1 MKKINILRLLFSLA
15 LIAFVAGT
23 VSFVTTGDAGAVFFE
38 VSAVIFGAGLI
49 KGLVNAQMPIGVA
62 YADGFVINDTTYAG
76 EVASQFIVKAIT
88 GADTV
93 AGGHVYIKDG
103 IKKKYTIPRWDANY
117 EDLIQDRKATPVSKG
132 SMSID
137 GKTLNPEDY
146 MIYMEFN
153 PRDFE
158 DHWYATQLNPALI
171 DRSLPYSVESVVV
184 QGVLARHAKY
194 FNKAIWNNDTT
205 TSSIYKYWNGFIK
218 NAQLDAAVIDVG
230 SPTALTSSNIVGEL
244 EKGYVLIPDALK
256 YNLSMKIFVSYKTY
270 DAYMQAQ
277 IAQTYK
283 GNDFTSMGK
292 DTYKGLKVVK
302 IADFPDDTYMIAKGM
317 ATPESNL
324 WVGINSF
331 SDEGLKIAPLQAN
344 SELWFIKMNM
354 KADVQIGWGEEVILY
369 KA

>member
-1 MKKINILRLLFSLA
+1 MKKVSILKLLFSIA
-15 LIAFVAGT
+15 LIAFVSAT
-23 VSFVTTGDAGAVFFE
+23 FSFVATGDAGA
-38 VSAVIFGAGLI
+38 IFKETASILFVAGFV
-49 KGLVNAQMPIGVA
+49 KGLVNVQLPIGVV
-62 YADGFVINDTTYAG
+62 YVDGFVINDTTYAG

-93 AGGHVYIKDG
+93 NGGHVYVKDG

-117 EDLIQDRKATPVSKG
+117 EDLIQDRKATPISKG
-132 SMSID
+132 SMTVD
-137 GKTLNPEDY
+137 GKVLQPEDY

-158 DHWYATQLNPALI
+158 DHWYATQLNPAII
-171 DRSLPYSVESVVV
+171 DRSLPYSAESVVV

-194 FNKAIWNNDTT
+194 FNKAIWNNDKSLST
-205 TSSIYKYWNGFIK
+205 IYKYWNGFIK
-218 NAQLDAAVIDVG
+218 NAQDDSDVIDVA
-230 SPTALTSSNIVGEL
+230 SPTTLTSSNIVAEL

-270 DAYMQAQ
+270 DLYMQAQ
-277 IAQTYK
+277 IAQEFK
-283 GNDFTSMGK
+283 GVDFTSMGR
-292 DTYKGLKVVK
+292 DTYKGLSVVK
-302 IADFPDDTYMIAKGM
+302 IADFPNDTYMIAKGM
-317 ATPESNL
+317 STPESNL

-331 SDEGLKIAPLQAN
+331 SDEGLKLAPLQAN

-354 KADVQIGWGEEVILY
+354 KADVQIGWGSEVVLY